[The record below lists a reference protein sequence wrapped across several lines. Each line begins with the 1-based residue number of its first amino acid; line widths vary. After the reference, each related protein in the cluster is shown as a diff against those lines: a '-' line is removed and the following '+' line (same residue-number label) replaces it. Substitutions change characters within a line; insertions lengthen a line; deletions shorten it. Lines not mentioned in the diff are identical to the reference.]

1 MTEIGTFT
9 SRSSSM
15 HGITYGY
22 GQSSLGGFLTAI
34 DEKGVCAI
42 LLGDDRTE
50 LLRDLQGAFPDRKL
64 DSAPCDS
71 IVSAVASLIEQPA
84 TSRTFPM
91 SIRGGDFEQM
101 VYAALRQTK
110 PGATVTPAEVA
121 IMIGGAV
128 GSAQYVRAY
137 AAKDLLAVAVPFHR
151 LQELDET
158 SPTYRWG
165 KNAARPFSNAKPL
178 PDRLDLVAGWLR
190 SVPRTDKRVPGVW
203 RSFLFSRQSPDL
215 PRDCASGRPPFR

>member
-1 MTEIGTFT
+1 MTEISTFT
-9 SRSSSM
+9 SQSNSM
-15 HGITYGY
+15 HGFTYGY

-50 LLRDLQGAFPDRKL
+50 LLRDLRAAFPDRKL

-84 TSRTFPM
+84 ASRTFPT

-110 PGATVTPAEVA
+110 PGATVTPVEVEV
-121 IMIGGAV
+121 MIGGAV
-128 GSAQYVRAY
+128 GAGQYVRAY

-151 LQELDET
+151 LQELDGT

-165 KNAARPFSNAKPL
+165 EERRQTLLKREAAT
-178 PDRLDLVAGWLR
+178 R
-190 SVPRTDKRVPGVW
+190 S
-203 RSFLFSRQSPDL
+203 
-215 PRDCASGRPPFR
+215 A

>member
-1 MTEIGTFT
+1 MTEISTFT
-9 SRSSSM
+9 SQSDSM
-15 HGITYGY
+15 HGFTYSY

-42 LLGDDRTE
+42 LLGDDRTV
-50 LLRDLQGAFPDRKL
+50 LLRDLQAASPDREL

-71 IVSAVASLIEQPA
+71 LVSAVASLIGQPA
-84 TSRTFPM
+84 TSRTSPT

-110 PGATVTPAEVA
+110 PGATVTPVEVA
-121 IMIGGAV
+121 VMTDGAV
-128 GSAQYVRAY
+128 GAGQYVRAY

-151 LQELDET
+151 LQELDGT

-165 KNAARPFSNAKPL
+165 EERHQTLLKRDAAT
-178 PDRLDLVAGWLR
+178 R
-190 SVPRTDKRVPGVW
+190 S
-203 RSFLFSRQSPDL
+203 
-215 PRDCASGRPPFR
+215 A

>member
-1 MTEIGTFT
+1 
-9 SRSSSM
+9 M
-15 HGITYGY
+15 HGLTYGY

-34 DEKGVCAI
+34 DEKGVRAI

-84 TSRTFPM
+84 TSRTFPT

-110 PGATVTPAEVA
+110 PGATETPAEVA

-151 LQELDET
+151 LQE
-158 SPTYRWG
+158 
-165 KNAARPFSNAKPL
+165 
-178 PDRLDLVAGWLR
+178 PDG
-190 SVPRTDKRVPGVW
+190 
-203 RSFLFSRQSPDL
+203 
-215 PRDCASGRPPFR
+215 

>member
-1 MTEIGTFT
+1 MTEISTFT
-9 SRSSSM
+9 SQCNSM

-34 DEKGVCAI
+34 DEQGVCAK

-50 LLRDLQGAFPDRKL
+50 LLRDLQAAFPDRKL

-84 TSRTFPM
+84 TSRTFPT

-110 PGATVTPAEVA
+110 PGATVTPVEVA
-121 IMIGGAV
+121 VMIGGAV
-128 GSAQYVRAY
+128 GAGRYVRAY
-137 AAKDLLAVAVPFHR
+137 TAKDLPAVAVPFHR
-151 LQELDET
+151 LRDLDGT
-158 SPTYRWG
+158 SSIYR
-165 KNAARPFSNAKPL
+165 
-178 PDRLDLVAGWLR
+178 
-190 SVPRTDKRVPGVW
+190 
-203 RSFLFSRQSPDL
+203 
-215 PRDCASGRPPFR
+215 